1 MNSQVNPRLLGLAGP
16 WRDSIFALPTTE
28 VPVGRDPGNLLAIPD
43 PSLSRRHCV
52 ILPAESGYLIR
63 DLDSRNGTYVNGVPV
78 KEGPLQHGDQISIGD
93 SVFILLT
100 KEEGNGRAGAG
111 VEFEDGPAQAT
122 AQVRPQDV
130 LYCQPEQILGQIPAS
145 SRVTRNLN
153 ALLKISRIVHQ
164 IHDLDKLQ
172 SQILELMFEVA
183 PAERGAILLD
193 GTGEKF
199 ASVFARHR
207 ASASTH
213 PVRVSRTIAR
223 KVVLEGVAVLG
234 TDVLRNDG
242 MNNVESLLA
251 SNVRSLLCVPLIVF
265 QKVTGCIYLDTTN
278 ASARFDEDHLQLVT
292 AVAGICAVALE
303 NARRV
308 YTLEQE
314 NLRLATEIHLE
325 HNMVGESARLK
336 QTCAVIA
343 RVAPTDST
351 VLIEGESGTGKELAA
366 RAIHRSSPRRNRP
379 FVTINCAAIPE
390 ELLESELFGHERG
403 SFTNAVAQKKGR
415 FETADSGTV
424 FLDEIGEMSP
434 KLQVKLLRML
444 QEREFERVGGNA
456 SIKVDVRIIAATNKI
471 LAASVKAGEFRRDLY
486 YRLNVVSV
494 VMPPLRERRSDI
506 PLLAGHFVEKYSQ
519 KFAIR
524 PKRISPDAM
533 TCLVNY
539 DWPGNVRELENA
551 IERALVLGCSDA
563 VRAEDLPEA
572 VVARDAEAGVTGTQY
587 HMALKNLKKQLI
599 LKSLEETKGNFT
611 DAAKLLGL
619 HVNYLHRLISN
630 LGLREQIANQA
641 SG

>member
-1 MNSQVNPRLLGLAGP
+1 MNSQASPRLLGLSGP
-16 WRDSIFALPTTE
+16 LRDAIFALPTSE
-28 VPVGRDPGNLLAIPD
+28 IPVGRDPGNLLAIPD

-52 ILPAESGYLIR
+52 ILPRENGYLIR
-63 DLDSRNGTYVNGVPV
+63 DLESRNGTYVNGVPV
-78 KEGPLQHGDQISIGD
+78 KEGPIQHGDQISLGD
-93 SVFILLT
+93 SVFILLMR
-100 KEEGNGRAGAG
+100 EDPNGPADTG

-130 LYCQPEQILGQIPAS
+130 LYLQPDRILGDVAPT

-172 SQILELMFEVA
+172 SQILDLMFEVA

-193 GTGEKF
+193 GTGDKF

-207 ASASTH
+207 AAASTY
-213 PVRVSRTIAR
+213 PVRISRTIAR
-223 KVVLEGVAVLG
+223 KVIVEGVAVLG

-242 MNNVESLLA
+242 LNNVESLLA

-278 ASARFDEDHLQLVT
+278 ASARFDDDHLQLVT

-303 NARRV
+303 NAHRLRS
-308 YTLEQE
+308 LELE
-314 NLRLATEIHLE
+314 NLRLAKEVHLE
-325 HNMVGESARLK
+325 HNMVGESSKLK
-336 QTCAVIA
+336 QTCNVIA

-366 RAIHRSSPRRNRP
+366 RAIHRSSPRKDRP
-379 FVTINCAAIPE
+379 FVAINCAAIPE
-390 ELLESELFGHERG
+390 DLLESDLFGHERG
-403 SFTNAVAQKKGR
+403 SFTNAVTQKKGR
-415 FETADSGTV
+415 LEAADGGTV
-424 FLDEIGEMSP
+424 FLDEIGEMSA
-434 KLQVKLLRML
+434 KLQVKLLRVL
-444 QEREFERVGGNA
+444 QEREFERVGGTQ
-456 SIKVDVRIIAATNKI
+456 SIKVDVRIIAATNKD
-471 LAASVKAGEFRRDLY
+471 LASSVKAGDFRHDLY

-519 KFAIR
+519 RFAIR
-524 PKRISPDAM
+524 PKRISSEAM
-533 TCLVNY
+533 ACMMNY

-551 IERALVLGCSDA
+551 IERALVLGASDL
-563 VRAEDLPEA
+563 VRVEDLPEA
-572 VVARDAEAGVTGTQY
+572 VLAKDAAAGVTGTKY
-587 HMALKNLKKQLI
+587 HLALKNLKKQLI
-599 LKSLEETKGNFT
+599 LQSLEETRGNFT
-611 DAAKLLGL
+611 DAARLLGL

-630 LGLREQIANQA
+630 LGLREQLA
-641 SG
+641 SRSLG